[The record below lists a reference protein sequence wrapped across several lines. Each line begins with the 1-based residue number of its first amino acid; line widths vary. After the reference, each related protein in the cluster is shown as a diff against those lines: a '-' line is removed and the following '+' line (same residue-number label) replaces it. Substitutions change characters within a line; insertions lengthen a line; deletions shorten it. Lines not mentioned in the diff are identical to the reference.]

1 MMGFSDTEITV
12 SEDVGT
18 VQVGLEVFQAPLV
31 SPEFVNSGA
40 GFGSDVFAIEGSASG
55 IQMIVLFTVL
65 TQSID
70 TIHMRYIPVV
80 DRGTNILILCTAK
93 SFNTV
98 ATDDFST
105 AGNLIV
111 SLTFDALNNIFVID
125 PATFSV
131 MIVDDNI
138 TEGNEDLFVSL
149 TRLFTF
155 SDIVIR
161 SPNVSRLIIQD
172 IGMTAFT

>member
-1 MMGFSDTEITV
+1 MWYAYTCYR
-12 SEDVGT
+12 
-18 VQVGLEVFQAPLV
+18 P
-31 SPEFVNSGA
+31 
-40 GFGSDVFAIEGSASG
+40 
-55 IQMIVLFTVL
+55 
-65 TQSID
+65 
-70 TIHMRYIPVV
+70 RY
-80 DRGTNILILCTAK
+80 NILILCT
-93 SFNTV
+93 FNTV

-149 TRLFTF
+149 TQLFTF